1 MIARSTIRL
10 GLVLCLLSLFIQK
23 TFSGDYD
30 HAHTHLD
37 RLLKQHVV
45 NGWVDYQ
52 AIKANQKELDL
63 ALDAM
68 ANVSAVEFKRW
79 DKQNR
84 LAFLIN
90 LYNAATL
97 KLIVTHY
104 PVKSIKDIG
113 SFISGPWKQKMV
125 RLFGETVTLDY
136 LEHEVIRKEY
146 SDARVH
152 FALVCAAKSCPP
164 LRSEAYVGK
173 RVDEQ
178 MDDQGRIFLA
188 QRGKNRVEVKEKTLL
203 LSPIFKWFSGDFE
216 NQSGSVKTFILP
228 YLNESDRIALKA
240 GNFKVS
246 YSAYDWSLN
255 ESKSK

>member
-1 MIARSTIRL
+1 MIVRSTMQL

-23 TFSGDYD
+23 SFSGEFD
-30 HAHTHLD
+30 HSHTQLD

-45 NGWVDYQ
+45 EGWVDYRV
-52 AIKANQKELDL
+52 IKANQKELDL

-68 ANVSAVEFKRW
+68 ANVSAVEFKQW
-79 DKQNR
+79 DKQSR

-125 RLFGETVTLDY
+125 RLLGQTVTLDY

-146 SDARVH
+146 GDARVH

-164 LRSEAYVGK
+164 LRSEAYVGQ
-173 RVDEQ
+173 RLSEQ
-178 MDDQGRIFLA
+178 LDDQGRIFLS
-188 QRGKNRVEVKEKTLL
+188 QRGKNRVDMKEKTLL
-203 LSPIFKWFSGDFE
+203 LSPIFKWFSADFE
-216 NQSGSVKTFILP
+216 RQSGTVKNFILP
-228 YLNESDRIALKA
+228 YLRDADRLAVKSTS
-240 GNFKVS
+240 FKVT
-246 YSAYDWSLN
+246 YSDYDWSLN
-255 ESKSK
+255 ELNTK